1 MLKGEERQQTKN
13 GIFSAH
19 GNVQFFF
26 LSTKYWLALAGGDR
40 MDVAINNQIP
50 GGALITQ
57 HLFLKLLCIVL
68 ISILQ
73 KNGIILK
80 SCCAPQLHRFEKKRW
95 HYFEML
101 WCTCTDQF

>member
-57 HLFLKLLCIVL
+57 RLFLKVVVHCTD
-68 ISILQ
+68 Q
-73 KNGIILK
+73 YF
-80 SCCAPQLHRFEKKRW
+80 AKKW
-95 HYFEML
+95 HYFEKL
-101 WCTCTDQF
+101 LCTSTSSF

>member
-1 MLKGEERQQTKN
+1 MLKGEERQQTKKKN

-57 HLFLKLLCIVL
+57 RLFLKVVHCTD
-68 ISILQ
+68 Q
-73 KNGIILK
+73 YF
-80 SCCAPQLHRFEKKRW
+80 AKKW
-95 HYFEML
+95 HYFEKL
-101 WCTCTDQF
+101 LCTSTSSF